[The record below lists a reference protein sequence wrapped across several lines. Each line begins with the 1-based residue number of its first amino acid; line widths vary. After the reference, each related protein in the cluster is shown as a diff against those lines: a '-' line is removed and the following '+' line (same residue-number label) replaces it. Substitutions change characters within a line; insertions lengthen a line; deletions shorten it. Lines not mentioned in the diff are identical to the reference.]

1 LFLFLAILF
10 GVMAAVS
17 GAYGFVGLATVL
29 RNIAR
34 ILFLLFLVVA
44 AVFLILAIL

>member
-10 GVMAAVS
+10 GVMAALS

-29 RNIAR
+29 RNIAKTM
-34 ILFLLFLVVA
+34 FLLFLVAA
-44 AVFLILAIL
+44 AVFLILALV